1 MKIDQNRIVLT
12 GAGSGIG
19 RALLQQLAG
28 YPAQVLAVDIDAD
41 TLSTAINN
49 QVSPRAAITTYVCD
63 LAQPDNVDGVF
74 EAAFKLMGGI
84 DLFIANAGFAYYE
97 RLETPDWTHLA
108 RIFQLN
114 VFSTIYAAEK
124 MRALNVNRPFKVVIT
139 ASAMAYLALPGYA
152 IYGAAKAALH
162 HFAEGYRFELADPSA
177 LTLVYPIATRT
188 NFFNFAGSN
197 VPLPWPNQPP
207 EVVAQAI
214 IHGIERDRASI
225 YPSRLFQIY
234 LALRSLLPFLS
245 RLIQAPAKRDFERWQ
260 VSQPGHAD
268 RVFTTGHFLK

>member
-1 MKIDQNRIVLT
+1 MKIDQSRIILT

-19 RALLQQLAG
+19 RALLQQLAE
-28 YPAQVLAVDIDAD
+28 YPAQVLAVDINPD
-41 TLSTAINN
+41 TLPVTINN
-49 QVSPRAAITTYVCD
+49 LASPQATITAHLCD
-63 LAQPDNVDGVF
+63 LAQPDNVDGLF
-74 EAAFKLMGGI
+74 EAAIKLMGGI

-97 RLETPDWTHLA
+97 RLETPNWAHLT

-124 MRALNVNRPFKVVIT
+124 MRALNANRPFKVVIT
-139 ASAMAYLALPGYA
+139 ASAMAHLALPGYA
-152 IYGAAKAALH
+152 IYGATKAALH
-162 HFAEGYRFELADPSA
+162 HFAAGYRFELADPSA

-207 EVVAQAI
+207 KVVARTI
-214 IHGIERDRASI
+214 LRGIERDRVSI

-234 LALRSLLPFLS
+234 LALRPFFPFLS
-245 RLIQAPAKRDFERWQ
+245 RLIQTPAKRDFERWQ
-260 VSQPGHAD
+260 PVQRGHAD
-268 RVFTTGHFLK
+268 CAISE